1 MVLLNPIWLATP
13 SMPQVTIAVAND
25 HAGLPLKNLVVE
37 EIRRLAFEVLDLGT
51 NATASVDYPDFGH
64 AAASAVA
71 AGQAA
76 KAVVICGT
84 GIGIGI
90 AANRH
95 AGVRAAVCHDSSTAR
110 LARQHNDANVLALG
124 ARIVGPEVA
133 RDCVRVFLT
142 TEFEGGRHAPRVA
155 KLA

>member
-1 MVLLNPIWLATP
+1 
-13 SMPQVTIAVAND
+13 MPQVTIAVAND

>member
-1 MVLLNPIWLATP
+1 
-13 SMPQVTIAVAND
+13 MPTVTVAVAND
-25 HAGLPLKNLVVE
+25 HAGLPLKALVLD
-37 EIRRLAFEVLDLGT
+37 EIRGLGFVPLDLGT
-51 NATASVDYPDFGH
+51 NDGASVDYPDFGR

-71 AGQAA
+71 SGRAQR
-76 KAVVICGT
+76 AVIICGT
-84 GIGIGI
+84 GIGISM

-124 ARIVGPEVA
+124 ARIIGPEVA
-133 RDCVRVFLT
+133 RDCVRTFLT
-142 TEFEGGRHAPRVA
+142 TDFEGGRHGPRVA